1 MIIICAAA
9 SGEMEIKMRAFVFGG
24 GEIFPDYIE
33 EKVEAGDLVICADS
47 GYKNAVSM
55 GVEVNIL
62 VGDFD
67 SMSDIP
73 DGKFELVRVP
83 AEKDQ
88 TDTQLAVD
96 IALERGAN
104 EVIIV
109 CSTSG
114 RADHA
119 ISAMAILEYLY
130 EKKVPTYLVNGQN
143 RIRFVRDS
151 GTILVRSGYKYFS
164 VVTLDPIA
172 KKVSIEGGKYPL
184 VKKDIKRGFQFAVSN
199 EIIKNAALIT
209 VKKGSVYIIESRDLK

>member
-1 MIIICAAA
+1 
-9 SGEMEIKMRAFVFGG
+9 MRAFVFGG
-24 GEIFPDYIE
+24 GEIFPEYIE
-33 EKVEAGDLVICADS
+33 EKVQEGDVVVCADS
-47 GYKNAVSM
+47 VYQNALAM
-55 GVEVNIL
+55 GVKVDVL

-67 SMSDIP
+67 SLNDVP

-96 IALERGAN
+96 IALERGAD
-104 EVIIV
+104 EIIIV

-130 EKKVPTYLVNGQN
+130 EKRVPAVLVNGQN
-143 RIRFVRDS
+143 RVRFVRDG
-151 GTILVRSGYKYFS
+151 GTIIVRSAYKYFS
-164 VVTLDPIA
+164 VLTLDKIA

-184 VKKDIKRGFQFAVSN
+184 VKKDIGRGFQFAVSN
-199 EIIKNAALIT
+199 EIVKNAALIT